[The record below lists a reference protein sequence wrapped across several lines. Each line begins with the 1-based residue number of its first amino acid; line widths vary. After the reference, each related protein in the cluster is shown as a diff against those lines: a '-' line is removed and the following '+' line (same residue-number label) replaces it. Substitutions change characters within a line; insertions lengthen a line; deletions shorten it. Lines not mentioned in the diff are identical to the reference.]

1 MENPVDHTLDLGFVN
16 FIQHPENKNYVVFR
30 FSDEL
35 RANSFEDALKAE
47 NIWFEK
53 AQEEKRNKVYFMFGV
68 HKNDFNRVQQIN
80 FAVEG
85 KHKKPFIK
93 YKAVRIL
100 MYIFTACVLTL
111 AIIGYFKN
119 KNQHTSIKKT
129 EDTQLPKK

>member
-30 FSDEL
+30 FSDQA
-35 RANSFEDALKAE
+35 RARSFEETLTAE

-53 AQEEKRNKVYFMFGV
+53 ASEEKRDKEYFMFGV
-68 HKNDFNRVQQIN
+68 HKNDFTRVQKIN

-93 YKAVRIL
+93 YRALRIA
-100 MYIFTACVLTL
+100 MYVFTALVMTL
-111 AIIGYFKN
+111 AVIGYFKN
-119 KNQHTSIKKT
+119 QNTHTSLKKT
-129 EDTQLPKK
+129 ESSNLKKK

>member
-30 FSDEL
+30 FSDQA
-35 RANSFEDALKAE
+35 RATSFEEALSND

-53 AQEEKRNKVYFMFGV
+53 ADEEKRGKTYFMFGV
-68 HKNDFNRVQQIN
+68 HKNDFTRVQKIN

-93 YKAVRIL
+93 YRIL
-100 MYIFTACVLTL
+100 RITMYLFTAIVMTL
-111 AIIGYFKN
+111 AVIGYYKN
-119 KNQHTSIKKT
+119 KGNNTLIKKA
-129 EDTQLPKK
+129 ESTQLKKK

>member
-1 MENPVDHTLDLGFVN
+1 M
-16 FIQHPENKNYVVFR
+16 
-30 FSDEL
+30 
-35 RANSFEDALKAE
+35 
-47 NIWFEK
+47 FEK